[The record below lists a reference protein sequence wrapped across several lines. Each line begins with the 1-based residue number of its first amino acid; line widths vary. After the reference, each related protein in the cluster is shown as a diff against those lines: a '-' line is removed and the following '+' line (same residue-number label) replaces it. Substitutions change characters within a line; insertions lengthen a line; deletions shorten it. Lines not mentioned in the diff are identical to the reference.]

1 MTLSRTAS
9 RPSDRGYATQNLKRK
24 ENVMQAIELERA
36 GSALRVVEKAKPRP
50 RPDGVVV
57 KMNAAPVLS
66 YMQGVIAGTLPYMLP
81 SSPFVPGSD
90 LIGTVDEVGREVF
103 DLESGT
109 LVHAR
114 PHIASRGD
122 FTQSDDILIGLT
134 GMAPASDR
142 IQSIWTDGAFA
153 EYAHYP
159 VDCVTP
165 LLPKADVDQEKL
177 AALMFLAVPYGGF
190 LSAGLK
196 PGDCVIVGGATGNF
210 GAHAVLVALA
220 MGASRI
226 VPTGRKASILEKL
239 QALAP
244 GRVFPV
250 VLSGDSEEDTAHMSA
265 AAGRPADCYLDITGG
280 GGTDTVLASIR
291 AIKNNGQA
299 ILMGALPEAIQ
310 LPYIEIMVRGLTIR
324 GNFMYPP
331 QAPAEIYRMIAAG
344 LIDLS
349 MLDVRKYALA
359 DASSAIADATD
370 KGGLAFNV
378 LTGR

>member
-1 MTLSRTAS
+1 
-9 RPSDRGYATQNLKRK
+9 
-24 ENVMQAIELERA
+24 MQAIELEHA
-36 GSALRVVEKAKPRP
+36 GSAPRIVEKPKPRP

-57 KMNAAPVLS
+57 KLKAAPVLS
-66 YMQGVIAGTLPYMLP
+66 YMHGVISGTLPYMLP
-81 SSPFVPGSD
+81 SSPFIPGSD
-90 LIGTVDEVGREVF
+90 LIGTVDEVGSEVF
-103 DLESGT
+103 DLEPGT

-122 FTQSDDILIGLT
+122 FTQFDDTLIGLT
-134 GMAPASDR
+134 GMAPASER

-165 LLPKADVDQEKL
+165 LIPEAGLGHEKL

-196 PGDCVIVGGATGNF
+196 PGDRVIIGGATGNF

-239 QALAP
+239 RALAP
-244 GRVFPV
+244 DRVFPV
-250 VLSGDSEEDTAHMSA
+250 VLCGDSEKDTANMLA
-265 AAGRPADCYLDITGG
+265 AAVRPADCYLDITGG

-299 ILMGALPEAIQ
+299 ILMGALQEAIQ
-310 LPYIEIMVRGLTIR
+310 LPYVEIMVRGLTIR

-331 QAPAEIYRMIAAG
+331 KAPAEIYRMIAAG

-349 MLDVRKYALA
+349 ALEIRKYALG
-359 DASSAIADATD
+359 DASSAIAEARG

-378 LTGR
+378 LAAA